1 MNMSLRTRLLA
12 ILMIPGILSA
22 QVPNLVNYQ
31 GRVAVG
37 NVNFDGAGL
46 FKFALV
52 NTTGTA
58 TFWSN
63 DGASVAGSE
72 PVTAV
77 SLPVSKGLYSV
88 LLGNTAI
95 SGMSAIPSDVWSN
108 PDVRLRVWFNDGV
121 NGSQLLTPDMR
132 ITPNGYLP
140 DGSVTSS
147 KLASNI
153 TIAGTVT
160 AQKVVASAAEPPASV
175 YPINGMVWIKP
186 GTFLMGS
193 RDDEVGR
200 VSDEGPRMFVTLSN
214 GFWIG
219 CHEVTQAE
227 YQTVMGV
234 NPSGFTGDNTRP
246 VEQVTWNN
254 AVTFCNTLTAS
265 EKSLARLPASGWGY
279 RLPTEAEWEYCCR
292 AGARTTRYAYGDDR
306 GLSALTN
313 YAWYSTNSSSA
324 THPVEQKFGN
334 PWGLMDMHGNVWEW
348 CQDWYGGYP
357 GGSAIDPQGPLTGT
371 IRVIRGGSYALPY
384 SSIRSANRSTLAPAA
399 SNNAT
404 GFRIVLSSGQP

>member
-1 MNMSLRTRLLA
+1 MSLRIRLLT
-12 ILMIPGILSA
+12 ILMIPAVLSA
-22 QVPNLVNYQ
+22 QVPNLINYQ

-37 NVNFDGAGL
+37 NINFDGAGL

-52 NTTGTA
+52 NATGTA

-72 PVTAV
+72 PVTTV

-121 NGSQLLTPDMR
+121 DGSQLLTPDMR
-132 ITPNGYLP
+132 ISPNGYLP
-140 DGSVTSS
+140 DGIVTSS
-147 KLASNI
+147 KLASNL
-153 TIAGTVT
+153 TLTGTVT
-160 AQKVVASAAEPPASV
+160 AERMVSSVAEPAENV
-175 YPINGMVWIKP
+175 YPANGMVWIKP
-186 GTFLMGS
+186 GVFLMGS
-193 RDDEVGR
+193 RGDELGR
-200 VSDEGPRMFVTLSN
+200 AANESPRVFVTISK

-219 CHEVTQAE
+219 SHEVTQAE
-227 YQTVMGV
+227 YQTVMGS
-234 NPSGFTGDNTRP
+234 NPSGFTGDTNLP
-246 VEQVTWNN
+246 VEQVTWSD
-254 AVTFCNTLTAS
+254 AVSYCTTLTAS
-265 EKSLARLPASGWGY
+265 ERSLNRLPAGWGY

-324 THPVEQKFGN
+324 THPVEQKLGN

-357 GGSAIDPQGPLTGT
+357 GGSATDPQGPLTGT
-371 IRVIRGGSYALPY
+371 NRVIRGGSYDLPS
-384 SSIRSANRSTLAPAA
+384 SSIRSANRSILAPSA

-404 GFRIVLSSGQP
+404 GFRVVLSSGQP